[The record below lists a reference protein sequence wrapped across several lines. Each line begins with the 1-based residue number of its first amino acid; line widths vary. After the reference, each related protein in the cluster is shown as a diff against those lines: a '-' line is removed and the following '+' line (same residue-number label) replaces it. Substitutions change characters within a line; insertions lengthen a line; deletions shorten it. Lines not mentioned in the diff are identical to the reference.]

1 MQAGT
6 QQDVCKALSSICTK
20 GLPLLQYLNRRRLG
34 RLQRMLCILGS
45 PKADQ
50 LPSSHGVWKPFAQSH
65 LWVLRAWLKTQEGVD
80 TCDWCSHLTHKY
92 RSPDLRRLNS
102 SQGKGIGEQNMPIL
116 ISIESAQHTVQ
127 CDAQESGTAIPL
139 PPQEPPMDS
148 TLCNLVNFSVL
159 FLFSKATPSQRQC
172 QNRKSLQLQAPKQD
186 MSHSCH
192 TLGLRVFCQSI

>member
-20 GLPLLQYLNRRRLG
+20 GLQLLQYLNRRRLG

-80 TCDWCSHLTHKY
+80 TCDWCSHLTH
-92 RSPDLRRLNS
+92 
-102 SQGKGIGEQNMPIL
+102 NMPIL

-186 MSHSCH
+186 TSHSCH